1 MNAQT
6 YSETRRIAQAE
17 ARHAEIESAEQSLR
31 EAFIAAAK
39 TGDMMA
45 LAGFAGTTTDWT
57 SPYVEGFT
65 RPHRPQRVGEVF
77 TESLSYGKGPTDDDA
92 LAVICLLAYGATP
105 APVLAER
112 ARKLLAHMAGQ
123 WAYMN
128 SGIEE

>member
-1 MNAQT
+1 MNAHT
-6 YSETRRIAQAE
+6 YSESRRIAQAA
-17 ARHAEIESAEQSLR
+17 ARHADIENVEKTLR
-31 EAFIAAAK
+31 EAFLAAAK

-45 LAGFAGTTTDWT
+45 TATFAATTTDWT
-57 SPYVEGFT
+57 APYVEGFT

-77 TESLSYGKGPTDDDA
+77 TESLSYGRGPTDDDA
-92 LAVICLLAYGATP
+92 LAVICLLAYGTTP

-128 SGIEE
+128 SGVEA